1 MSKPITRSIAG
12 PLSRSPGAGFD
23 AQRSPT
29 SASAGIDDSPPRRRF
44 MRAALCAPAV
54 AVAATSAKAA
64 PEARADTVPEAEAP
78 VTGSSYRETAHIRTY
93 YDLAAY

>member
-1 MSKPITRSIAG
+1 MSKPITGSIAS
-12 PLSRSPGAGFD
+12 PLSRSPSAGSD
-23 AQRSPT
+23 AQRAP
-29 SASAGIDDSPPRRRF
+29 AIAPAGMDDSPSRRRF

-64 PEARADTVPEAEAP
+64 PEASPDTVPAAEAP
-78 VTGSSYRETAHIRTY
+78 VPVSSYRETAHIRTY